1 MYLKRKV
8 YERLINWKK
17 SGIRST
23 LEVGGARQ
31 VGKTYLIN
39 KFADEYF
46 NQKIYIPPK
55 VENII
60 KHRCQRKACKR
71 CNSGYPGILFIFR
84 YPSPSSLSV
93 RPPYANRK
101 VKPKLFPVS
110 SWQ

>member
-46 NQKIYIPPK
+46 NQKYILTFF
-55 VENII
+55 N
-60 KHRCQRKACKR
+60 
-71 CNSGYPGILFIFR
+71 
-84 YPSPSSLSV
+84 
-93 RPPYANRK
+93 
-101 VKPKLFPVS
+101 
-110 SWQ
+110 